1 MSSTYHIV
9 PRESEDSNSAPL
21 LATPEVEP
29 QAKLPSTYSIK
40 GSTAG
45 ACLRAFSTS
54 LAIIS
59 FAFWVKDGHR
69 SFIAAC
75 VFDMFLILF
84 NIFQFFNFIFSD
96 VLSVTVNLR
105 SRPQPVTL
113 GTSNMKYRISMYF
126 DIGLALILMMCTIIG
141 HETRDDGYRGAKL
154 WVAGAILGYIVV
166 FIQLALALP
175 QVFNRKLTFSVEV
188 ARGATSEP
196 TSKANFPGEIKLGK
210 EASYRFSEDELP
222 RQSTDTVV

>member
-1 MSSTYHIV
+1 
-9 PRESEDSNSAPL
+9 
-21 LATPEVEP
+21 
-29 QAKLPSTYSIK
+29 
-40 GSTAG
+40 
-45 ACLRAFSTS
+45 
-54 LAIIS
+54 
-59 FAFWVKDGHR
+59 
-69 SFIAAC
+69 
-75 VFDMFLILF
+75 
-84 NIFQFFNFIFSD
+84 
-96 VLSVTVNLR
+96 
-105 SRPQPVTL
+105 
-113 GTSNMKYRISMYF
+113 MYF

-166 FIQLALALP
+166 
-175 QVFNRKLTFSVEV
+175 KLTFSVEV